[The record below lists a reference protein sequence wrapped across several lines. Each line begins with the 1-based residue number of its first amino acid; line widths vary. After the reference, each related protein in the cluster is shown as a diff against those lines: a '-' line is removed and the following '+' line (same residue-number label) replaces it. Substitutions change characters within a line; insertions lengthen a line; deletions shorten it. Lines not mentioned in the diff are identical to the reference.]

1 MTRMIHRIRKGIGL
15 LLSVVTITTGL
26 MAALTSTVYA
36 EADEGGR
43 VPYQFAFDNILSLH
57 FSDTRIRVL
66 RNLQLDL
73 GAPLEAAGWVATP
86 DGITGYQYLW
96 LPVGEQQG
104 EWQDVTTQKIS
115 GRSDLAGAGIPHA
128 SGHSTAGFKFSIQPP
143 ADLAEG
149 YYNVYIRA
157 LDGSGISC
165 DLVALLNLRYGQPD
179 LDDGKTHSI
188 SFPRIEREGAEA
200 YSGDVT
206 ISEEGITLGPDG
218 RVRLGS
224 LDLAA
229 FERLRITYTAEA
241 QDMDG
246 RRALLGL
253 KSSGSYSYGEA
264 GEAYNLTD
272 NLLYTAI
279 DTAGTLEIDLTEASY
294 SGEVWLTGYLGQGVT
309 VTGIEFIYTGYA
321 TDRVAAKI
329 YLSEDLLGYFSG
341 ANVTEAKGITDPA
354 LGDVLRLEAT
364 QNTNDPYIHFN
375 AGALL
380 KENGILLDA
389 DEYKYMVILYRA
401 ETAINGDYMNLYL
414 CSGNITGATEDC
426 NQSVRLTRDGQWHY
440 VLVDLSQKANWGG
453 VINGWRFDYINADTD
468 RGDGVEFAT
477 VQFFRT
483 YEGATEAASRS
494 VSEQA
499 PYHRG
504 QPAVFS
510 DMSEEN
516 GGQSDFVIPP
526 EDSYVVNGEGTDT
539 TIVPSDTPHG
549 SEPRPATKGCSA
561 TVAVAFLP
569 VVAVLAACAVTIRKK
584 D

>member
-26 MAALTSTVYA
+26 MAALTSTVHA
-36 EADEGGR
+36 EADGGGR

-104 EWQDVTTQKIS
+104 EWQDVTTQTIS

-149 YYNVYIRA
+149 YYNVYVRA
-157 LDGSGISC
+157 VDGSGVSC

-179 LDDGKTHSI
+179 LDDGKIHSI
-188 SFPRIEREGAEA
+188 SFPRIGREGAEA
-200 YSGDVT
+200 LSGDVT
-206 ISEEGITLGPDG
+206 ISEEGITLGADG

-229 FERLRITYTAEA
+229 FERLRITYTAEG

-246 RRALLGL
+246 RRAVLGL
-253 KSSGSYSYGEA
+253 KSSGRYSYGEA

-279 DTAGTLEIDLTEASY
+279 DTAGMLEIDLTETSY
-294 SGEVWLTGYLGQGVT
+294 AGEVWLTGYLGQGVT

-341 ANVTEAKGITDPA
+341 ANSTEAKGVSDPV
-354 LGDVLRLEAT
+354 LGDVLRLEAA
-364 QNTNDPYIHFN
+364 QNTNDPYIHFD

-380 KENGILLDA
+380 RENGIRLDA

-453 VINGWRFDYINADTD
+453 VINGWRFDYVAAETD

-483 YEGATEAASRS
+483 YEGAAAAASRDI
-494 VSEQA
+494 SEQA
-499 PYHRG
+499 PYRRG
-504 QPAVFS
+504 EPAVFS

-516 GGQSDFVIPP
+516 SGQGDFVIPP
-526 EDSYVVNGEGTDT
+526 EDSYVVDPTPADT
-539 TIVPSDTPHG
+539 VPVPSDTADA
-549 SEPRPATKGCSA
+549 SETEPSAGGCAASV
-561 TVAVAFLP
+561 TVALLP
-569 VVAVLAACAVTIRKK
+569 VAVLLAACAVTMRKK